1 MTHSNI
7 VSTLYQLCYV
17 FEDDVYS
24 DTTLIGVLPFAHL
37 YGACILIHLTLIK
50 GASTVIMQNFDLS
63 MFCKLIQDYKVNVI
77 PIVPPIVLSLVNNYN
92 NPNYSQYDLSSL
104 QFCLITAAPLSE
116 ELAENFTYM
125 FNVPIRPCY
134 GLTETTTM
142 THLVETDDIVP
153 GSIGKIL
160 PNIECKIIDEKGE
173 ELEYNQPGELC
184 IRGPNIMKGYLND
197 EEGTNKCIDSEGW
210 LHTGDLATVDESG
223 G

>member
-1 MTHSNI
+1 
-7 VSTLYQLCYV
+7 
-17 FEDDVYS
+17 
-24 DTTLIGVLPFAHL
+24 
-37 YGACILIHLTLIK
+37 
-50 GASTVIMQNFDLS
+50 

-92 NPNYSQYDLSSL
+92 NPNCSQYDLSSL
-104 QFCLITAAPLSE
+104 QFCLISASPLSE

-125 FNVPIRPCY
+125 FNVPIRQCY
-134 GLTETTTM
+134 GLTETTT
-142 THLVETDDIVP
+142 T

-184 IRGPNIMKGYLND
+184 IRCPYIMKGYLND
-197 EEGTNKCIDSEGW
+197 KEGTNKCIDSEGW
-210 LHTGDLATVDESG
+210 LRTGDLATVDKSG